1 MKTLYVLGF
10 MFDERKEHFL
20 AIRKTKPKWQAGK
33 LNGVGGKVEINESPF
48 EAMRREF
55 REETGIDCATWSQVA
70 YMTGP
75 DFQMYIFSAV
85 GDINKAVQTTEEEL
99 YSLQVKNNLPHNV
112 IPNLRYLVPMALLS
126 QTEKQFFPLY
136 ITV

>member
-1 MKTLYVLGF
+1 MRTPYVLGF

-33 LNGVGGKVEINESPF
+33 LNGVGGKNEKGETPF

-55 REETGIDCATWSQVA
+55 REETSIDCDAWKQVA
-70 YMTGP
+70 LMEGP
-75 DFQMYIFSAV
+75 DFKMYIFSAV
-85 GDINKAVQTTEEEL
+85 GDIGKAVSVTEEEVGAV
-99 YSLQVKNNLPHNV
+99 SVTHLPAMV